1 MSPRGPSPDAVARRR
16 FPFVIFCAIPH
27 IPPMPPPIDL
37 EAAFL
42 GPLVAGRTCGDCTIC
57 CTVLRID
64 TAELDKPAGTPCVHT
79 SGLGCAIHAT
89 RPQLCR
95 AWFCGWRR
103 LATMPAAA
111 RPDRSGLLVSLDYEK
126 SPRNCLEGVA
136 IVVRSL
142 TGRAAFEGRLAE
154 DLLDTL
160 CGQLVPVWLH
170 DGAQKVL
177 VHPDGE
183 IAAFIFSGEPPP
195 PDLRDEVAA
204 WRSRYA
210 MFG

>member
-1 MSPRGPSPDAVARRR
+1 
-16 FPFVIFCAIPH
+16 
-27 IPPMPPPIDL
+27 MPPPIDL

-42 GPLVAGRTCGDCTIC
+42 GPVAAGRDCGDCTVC
-57 CTVLRID
+57 CTVLRINTID
-64 TAELDKPAGTPCVHT
+64 LQKPAGAPCVH
-79 SGLGCAIHAT
+79 SCAQGCAIHPA
-89 RPQLCR
+89 RPSVCR

-103 LATMPAAA
+103 SAAMPAAA

-142 TGRAAFEGRLAE
+142 TGRTAFDSDLADE
-154 DLLDTL
+154 LLDTL
-160 CGQLVPVWLH
+160 CGQLVPVWLN
-170 DGAQKVL
+170 DGVQKVL
-177 VHPDGE
+177 VHPDQA
-183 IAAFIFSGEPPP
+183 IAGLVFSGDPPP

-210 MFG
+210 VFG